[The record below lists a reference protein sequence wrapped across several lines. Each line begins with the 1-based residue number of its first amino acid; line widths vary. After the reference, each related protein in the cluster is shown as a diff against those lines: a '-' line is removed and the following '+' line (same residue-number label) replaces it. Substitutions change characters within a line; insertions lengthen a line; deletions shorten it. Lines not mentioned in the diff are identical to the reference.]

1 MKLKIM
7 RFDFK
12 IAFNAKIDFVFGWRE
27 KGGETPP
34 RRPPRLPQR
43 TNITMTTN
51 DKTLKLKERQQTKNH
66 STVSSSTKRVPI
78 SFQR

>member
-34 RRPPRLPQR
+34 RRPAASPPE
-43 TNITMTTN
+43 
-51 DKTLKLKERQQTKNH
+51 DKHHDDE
-66 STVSSSTKRVPI
+66 
-78 SFQR
+78 